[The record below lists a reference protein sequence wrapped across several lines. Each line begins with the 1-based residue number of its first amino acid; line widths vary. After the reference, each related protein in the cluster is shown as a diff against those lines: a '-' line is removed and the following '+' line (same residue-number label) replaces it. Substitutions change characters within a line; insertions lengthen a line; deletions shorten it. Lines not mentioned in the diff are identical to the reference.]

1 MSKQL
6 PKYIKEH
13 IQKVERYRELINK
26 SRSIID
32 EWIYDNVNNDQ
43 DEILKELTELEQGI
57 HHDVNHVIYLIKQKL
72 EGGE

>member
-57 HHDVNHVIYLIKQKL
+57 HHDVNYVIYLIKQKL